1 MEPLG
6 VWEEKEIYLLR
17 EERKACFEI
26 AAYNEEKTEVRGVM
40 VRRDFFAFERNNRS

>member
-17 EERKACFEI
+17 EEHKACFEI
-26 AAYNEEKTEVRGVM
+26 AGYNEEKRGE
-40 VRRDFFAFERNNRS
+40 RCDGQERFFCI